1 MQRATSDI
9 SLFPSN
15 VLVSNDCPRA
25 ERRWWAVY
33 SLARQEKAI
42 ARSLV
47 GHNIPFYLPLVPKVR
62 THRGRRVRS
71 HIPLF
76 PGYLFLFANSEERVT
91 ALTTNRISRIY
102 TVDDQDGLQRELQQV
117 QRLIA
122 SDLPLTVERRLVP
135 GQQVRVKA
143 GLLKGL
149 EGIVVCRRQLTR
161 LLVAVNFL
169 QQGASI
175 EIDDYLLEP
184 LR

>member
-1 MQRATSDI
+1 MERATSDI
-9 SLFPSN
+9 SLFPN
-15 VLVSNDCPRA
+15 DVLESDDCPQA

-33 SLARQEKAI
+33 SLSRQEKAI

-47 GHNIPFYLPLVPKVR
+47 GHAIPFYLPLVPNVR

-71 HIPLF
+71 LIPLF

-91 ALTTNRISRIY
+91 ALTTNRISSIY
-102 TVDDQDGLQRELQQV
+102 AVENQDGLKRELSQI

-122 SDLPLTVERRLVP
+122 SEAPLRVERRLVP
-135 GQQVRVKA
+135 GQHVRVKV

-149 EGIVVCRRQLTR
+149 EGTVICRRQLTR

-175 EIDDYLLEP
+175 EVDDCLLEP
-184 LR
+184 VR